1 MGILY
6 KNKYDLCV
14 FVGGSLFM
22 DYFCLPIYKII
33 KTCDKRDIPII
44 FNSCGIS
51 NNENIIFK
59 KLMSCALKK
68 SVVKYVSLRDGYES
82 FQKRYHYN
90 SEIIKSH
97 DIAINCSTIY
107 SIQKLDCSQTIGLGV
122 MYIEKYEKE
131 LFVFWRDVIKNL
143 EKRNIK
149 YKVFCNGDIYDY
161 NFINKMYVKGIFKKD
176 KIEIRPKKPIDL
188 VDLIANYRCVISF
201 RLHSHIIA
209 ASLEIP
215 SVAIVWNA
223 KVIEFF
229 NQINRSECCFYIQS
243 DIDEIIDCALNTDI
257 DTKSINHIKKQS
269 SNNMYYLI
277 SKILCI

>member
-1 MGILY
+1 M
-6 KNKYDLCV
+6 
-14 FVGGSLFM
+14 
-22 DYFCLPIYKII
+22 
-33 KTCDKRDIPII
+33 
-44 FNSCGIS
+44 
-51 NNENIIFK
+51 
-59 KLMSCALKK
+59 
-68 SVVKYVSLRDGYES
+68 
-82 FQKRYHYN
+82 
-90 SEIIKSH
+90 
-97 DIAINCSTIY
+97 
-107 SIQKLDCSQTIGLGV
+107 
-122 MYIEKYEKE
+122 
-131 LFVFWRDVIKNL
+131 FWRDVIKNL